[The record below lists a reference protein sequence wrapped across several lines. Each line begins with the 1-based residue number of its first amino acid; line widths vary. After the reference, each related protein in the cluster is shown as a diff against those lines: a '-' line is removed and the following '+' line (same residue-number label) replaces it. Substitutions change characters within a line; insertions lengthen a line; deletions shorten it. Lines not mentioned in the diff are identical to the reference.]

1 MLHSFLFFLA
11 ILLSSSERESM
22 EVLRSLGRDNKELFV
37 NNQEGKKGEKD
48 ERERCVIMKTT
59 SDLSKRIKKTKHR
72 AACVVMATQQQTVGE
87 EDEGKRERRED

>member
-1 MLHSFLFFLA
+1 
-11 ILLSSSERESM
+11 
-22 EVLRSLGRDNKELFV
+22 
-37 NNQEGKKGEKD
+37 
-48 ERERCVIMKTT
+48 MKTT